1 MGDGRSVVLLDYD
14 RDGFT
19 DIASINTNAPK
30 LVLFRNEI
38 FNDNNFAAFRL
49 IGANITE
56 RRSQKNSNRDAYGAH
71 LTLKAGGLTIT
82 EELRAGEGFSAQNSR
97 TLLLGLGQAKA
108 IEFLAVTWPSGQ
120 VQKFSNL
127 PVRQL
132 ITLHE
137 GITEPNLSP
146 YSR

>member
-1 MGDGRSVVLLDYD
+1 MVLLDYD
-14 RDGFT
+14 RDGFA

-38 FNDNNFAAFRL
+38 TNGNNFAAFRL
-49 IGANITE
+49 IGANQ
-56 RRSQKNSNRDAYGAH
+56 SGQKSSTQSNRDAYGARI
-71 LTLKAGGLTIT
+71 TLKAGELTIT

-97 TLLLGLGQAKA
+97 TLLVGLGREKA
-108 IEFLAVTWPSGQ
+108 IESLTVTWPSGQ
-120 VQKFSNL
+120 VQTFTDL

-132 ITLHE
+132 ITLNE
-137 GITEPNLSP
+137 GAAQSKISP